1 MPLSVSSSRYQR
13 KILDQISNTQKFWFE
28 KSVNRSK
35 RPLHRIQEKYLRINP
50 MSVEQTQ
57 KFFNKMDDM
66 LVKNFTEWIVP
77 LLNERFVL
85 IDEVPIL
92 INNQEFIV
100 ERLHSLYEDVW
111 IPTYKGPV
119 VNLAEIAKDG
129 QSIHTK
135 EVERI
140 TGSGITVLKEMN
152 IPKGQKTLMEIEEA
166 FNKYFDI
173 ELDSAKFPKGAAQ
186 MTQKLKRIMGDMK
199 FWGAKK
205 QVMGEDNLYRT
216 ILRGLWAKI
225 KTFDPYIQEELVK
238 RLYEEATESLEM
250 CADGHVGRLVNV
262 LVGFD
267 EAFVPQISQMEYFQN
282 NIAKIAESKAP
293 MSFRIEQAKK
303 LMDDIK
309 MPQDERE
316 AWLEAL

>member
-28 KSVNRSK
+28 KPVNRSQ

-50 MSVEQTQ
+50 MSPEQTQ
-57 KFFNKMDDM
+57 KFFDKMDNM

-85 IDEVPIL
+85 IEEVPVL
-92 INNQEFIV
+92 IDNQEFIV

-119 VNLAEIAKDG
+119 VVLGDIAKDR
-129 QSIHTK
+129 QSVHTK
-135 EVERI
+135 EVESI
-140 TGSGITVLKEMN
+140 TGAGVKALKEMN
-152 IPKGQKTLMEIEEA
+152 IPKDQKTLREIEEA
-166 FNKYFDI
+166 FTKYFDI
-173 ELDSAKFPKGAAQ
+173 DLDADFPKHTRALARN
-186 MTQKLKRIMGDMK
+186 LKKILSDMK

-216 ILRGLWAKI
+216 VLRGLWAKI
-225 KTFDPYIQEELVK
+225 KTFDDDTQEELVY
-238 RLYEEATESLEM
+238 RLYQEADESLEM

-309 MPQDERE
+309 MPQEERE
-316 AWLEAL
+316 AWLSEL

>member
-1 MPLSVSSSRYQR
+1 
-13 KILDQISNTQKFWFE
+13 
-28 KSVNRSK
+28 
-35 RPLHRIQEKYLRINP
+35 
-50 MSVEQTQ
+50 MSPEQTQ
-57 KFFNKMDDM
+57 KFFDKMDNM

-92 INNQEFIV
+92 IDNQEFIV

-111 IPTYKGPV
+111 RPIYKGPV
-119 VNLAEIAKDG
+119 ADLAEIAKDG
-129 QSIHTK
+129 QSVHTK
-135 EVERI
+135 EVEGV
-140 TGSGITVLKEMN
+140 TGAGITALKEMN
-152 IPKGQKTLMEIEEA
+152 IPKGQKTLREIEEA
-166 FNKYFDI
+166 LYKYFDI
-173 ELDSAKFPKGAAQ
+173 ELDAAKFPKGAAQ

-199 FWGAKK
+199 FWASKPK
-205 QVMGEDNLYRT
+205 VMGEDNLYRT
-216 ILRGLWAKI
+216 VLRGLWAKI
-225 KTFDPYIQEELVK
+225 KTFDDDTREELVK

-267 EAFVPQISQMEYFQN
+267 AAFQSQISPMEYFQN

-293 MSFRIEQAKK
+293 MNFRIEQAKK

-309 MPQDERE
+309 MPQEERE
-316 AWLEAL
+316 AWLSAL